1 MAGKPELSTTPGV
14 QNVVVYVSNDNF
26 AQAYA
31 VGQQNVPQSIH
42 NGSYGN
48 QSNTLA
54 PVVGPSKA
62 FTDKSQILKSTDYPN
77 NGQIVNNG
85 SVPQQQ
91 GGYFTNN
98 AHAVISQNGFPQPI
112 INNITNYQDLSVD
125 NSAVLN
131 QNNLVKNTVSY
142 GSGNNNQESGPGRPD
157 IKVRDDCDNRE
168 SYVVDSGY
176 VTTVMGGEGPSQN
189 VRCESV
195 RSETAESSCSS
206 STDEGLVF
214 VQQQTSDMVVYDGG
228 VSVRPGGVVLTV
240 GPSNNNTH
248 IQNNTT
254 LIGTNVSGQPSV
266 CVPFG
271 WKRLLTNGIIIYIR

>member
-31 VGQQNVPQSIH
+31 VGQQNAPQPIH
-42 NGSYGN
+42 NGSYAN
-48 QSNTLA
+48 QSNTMA
-54 PVVGPSKA
+54 SMVGPSKA
-62 FTDKSQILKSTDYPN
+62 FTDKTQILKATEYPN
-77 NGQIVNNG
+77 NSQLVNG
-85 SVPQQQ
+85 SVPQQ

-112 INNITNYQDLSVD
+112 VNNITNYQDLSVD

-131 QNNLVKNTVSY
+131 QNNLIKNTVSY
-142 GSGNNNQESGPGRPD
+142 GGNNQESGPGRPD
-157 IKVRDDCDNRE
+157 LKVREDCDNRE
-168 SYVVDSGY
+168 GFVDSGY
-176 VTTVMGGEGPSQN
+176 VTVMGGEGPSQN

-214 VQQQTSDMVVYDGG
+214 VQQQSSDMVVYDGG

-240 GPSNNNTH
+240 GPTATSQIQTNTP
-248 IQNNTT
+248 
-254 LIGTNVSGQPSV
+254 LIGTVAATGQPSV
-266 CVPFG
+266 SVPFG